1 MALVLAAAEQG
12 AGPPLVILHGLFGS
26 ATNWATV
33 ARRLAATHRVAA
45 LDLRNHG
52 RSPWSDE
59 VGYDAQAEDLAA
71 FIRSRGWAAAS
82 LLGHSMGGKAAMVL
96 ALREPRLVARLVVC
110 DVAPVAYPPTLGRY
124 AEAMRAIDPRRIS
137 RRAEADALLRAMIPE
152 EAIRAF
158 LLQNLVAGPDGL
170 HWRLNLDAIVA
181 GIGIIS
187 GFPDLPAEAVYG
199 GPTLFIR
206 GGRSD
211 YVRDEH
217 RAVILRRFP
226 RAAIVTVE
234 GAGHWVHA
242 EQPAT
247 FLDRVERFLAA

>member
-1 MALVLAAAEQG
+1 
-12 AGPPLVILHGLFGS
+12 
-26 ATNWATV
+26 
-33 ARRLAATHRVAA
+33 
-45 LDLRNHG
+45 
-52 RSPWSDE
+52 
-59 VGYDAQAEDLAA
+59 
-71 FIRSRGWAAAS
+71 
-82 LLGHSMGGKAAMVL
+82 MGGKAAMVL